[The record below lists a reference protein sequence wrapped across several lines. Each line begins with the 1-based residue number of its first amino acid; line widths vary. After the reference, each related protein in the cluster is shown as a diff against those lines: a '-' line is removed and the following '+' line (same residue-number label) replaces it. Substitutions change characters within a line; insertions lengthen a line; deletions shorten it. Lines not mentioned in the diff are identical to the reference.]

1 MTPFDIDPSIVPV
14 PYSLSLIP
22 SAPLRPLTLAHCELD
37 RRAQQQQ
44 GQGGDRNNRTFYIR
58 GHPDAVEQCKRI
70 ICEKV
75 GMLDRRAQQQ
85 QGQGG
90 DRNNRTFYIRGH
102 PDAVEQCKR
111 IICEKVGMPS
121 PQQQPQQQ
129 VAINPSTGQ
138 PDYSQQWI
146 DYYRSL
152 GLNREA
158 EAIEQ
163 QAKQQQQGLQCAV
176 GRVLP
181 LHREDQGGGGHRTA
195 DQDEVW
201 RWRAPIIDAVAA
213 AHPPRGSRARAR
225 PRGVRGR
232 LRRAHV
238 RRVRRVRALPR
249 LPRAARTAGPPAV
262 SWRAARV

>member
-22 SAPLRPLTLAHCELD
+22 SAPLRPLTLAHCE
-37 RRAQQQQ
+37 
-44 GQGGDRNNRTFYIR
+44 
-58 GHPDAVEQCKRI
+58 
-70 ICEKV
+70 
-75 GMLDRRAQQQ
+75 LDRRAQQQ

-163 QAKQQQQGLQCAV
+163 QAKQQQQA
-176 GRVLP
+176 
-181 LHREDQGGGGHRTA
+181 RTT
-195 DQDEVW
+195 
-201 RWRAPIIDAVAA
+201 
-213 AHPPRGSRARAR
+213 ARSGPSYYRSIGKIKEAEAIEQQIKMKDYSAQWAEYYR
-225 PRGVRGR
+225 SIRKIKE
-232 LRRAHV
+232 AE
-238 RRVRRVRALPR
+238 AIEQQIKIK
-249 LPRAARTAGPPAV
+249 RTAGPPAV
-262 SWRAARV
+262 SWRAARVLYRTATLSLTNSSIFDGRSAKDSVASPQDSSPQRWEVPKYG